1 MSSVAPPEATRL
13 GVAKE
18 REVEFAE
25 FETRIRKFILELME
39 NTIHKASMLSLDL
52 ASLRET
58 VQKHGQELQNMAS
71 LSVKAEQQI
80 SIVEHFREE
89 LGKWDVQRRAS
100 EAKVAEEISVV
111 KQELDSF
118 RYNLERKESALHGL
132 QRSVDRVQ
140 GEMNRLQES
149 QEALRRHCEKRLDQQ
164 SKAINGAKTDF
175 EVKLLALETKH
186 NNLSDELWG
195 EETGLAKVAGEL
207 QKTNSIVTV
216 LTEEMKKVQRSK
228 ANVQQLERMQEEV
241 NELIR
246 EANSNVAALK
256 QTVGNVV
263 NDVKEHFRTA
273 TNTIASHNAA
283 MISEVRSSYQEE
295 LGNAANL
302 RSDVMK
308 FMQDTQRNISH
319 LEEVVSHSH
328 EQTEQ
333 MVKEV
338 RIDVEDLNRKRKRD
352 KNTSDLESKGL
363 KKRLNGVFET
373 SDVVAR
379 GLEHLSSVLW
389 SILQSERAASA
400 LDFQDDL
407 DRAKVALMGYKDQ
420 KPGDDAGPR
429 SKGPAR
435 PASVQGMHNE
445 SQRSARGKGDG
456 HRHDDGDGT
465 GRGPVVSV
473 DQRCISCSGQAAT
486 VMAGFKVACLQYAP
500 GPVAYQNRTFE
511 RKDLLNLRQQL
522 LDQANDALQNGPL
535 GQEHLRD
542 AESRLPEGLRTGDD
556 VMSRKEP
563 ATAWGSTAQDE
574 DTVKPERPLSA
585 KRQSK
590 LMPLGKAAARAKTS
604 VS

>member
-1 MSSVAPPEATRL
+1 MAAANVLAPEATRL
-13 GVAKE
+13 GVVKE

-52 ASLRET
+52 SSLRET
-58 VQKHGQELQNMAS
+58 VQKHGSALDAMAS

-111 KQELDSF
+111 KQELDAF

-195 EETGLAKVAGEL
+195 EETGLAKVTGEL

-216 LTEEMKKVQRSK
+216 LSEEMKKVQRSK

-283 MISEVRSSYQEE
+283 MISEVRGSYQEE
-295 LGNAANL
+295 LSNAANL

-352 KNTSDLESKGL
+352 KNTTDLEHKGF
-363 KKRLNGVFET
+363 KERLNGVFET

-400 LDFQDDL
+400 LDHQDDL
-407 DRAKVALMGYKDQ
+407 DRAKVALMGYKDN
-420 KPGDDAGPR
+420 KPDQAPG

-435 PASVQGMHNE
+435 PQSVQGMHDHGG
-445 SQRSARGKGDG
+445 RTPRGREMGDE
-456 HRHDDGDGT
+456 T
-465 GRGPVVSV
+465 RGPVVSV
-473 DQRCISCSGQAAT
+473 DQRCLSCSGQAAT

-500 GPVAYQNRTFE
+500 GPVMYQNRTFE
-511 RKDLLNLRQQL
+511 RKDLLDLRSQL
-522 LDQANDALQNGPL
+522 LQQANEALQHGPL
-535 GQEHLRD
+535 GMEHLKNT
-542 AESRLPEGLRTGDD
+542 AEKLPEALRGIEGFQDYAL
-556 VMSRKEP
+556 SRNPP
-563 ATAWGSTAQDE
+563 ATAWGPTAGEESTN
-574 DTVKPERPLSA
+574 RPPSG
-585 KRQSK
+585 KRASR
-590 LMPLGKAAARAKTS
+590 LEPLGKAQPSGKRGST
-604 VS
+604 

>member
-1 MSSVAPPEATRL
+1 MSSVMAPEATRL

-52 ASLRET
+52 ASVRET
-58 VQKHGQELQNMAS
+58 VQKHGQSLNDMAS

-132 QRSVDRVQ
+132 QRSVERVQ

-195 EETGLAKVAGEL
+195 EETGLAKVTGEL

-216 LTEEMKKVQRSK
+216 LSEEMKKVQRSK

-283 MISEVRSSYQEE
+283 MISEVRGSYQEE
-295 LGNAANL
+295 LGHAANL

-352 KNTSDLESKGL
+352 KNTSDLENKGL

-400 LDFQDDL
+400 LDYQDDA

-420 KPGDDAGPR
+420 KPGDNLPAG
-429 SKGPAR
+429 SKGPKR
-435 PASVQGMHNE
+435 PASVQGMHGE
-445 SQRSARGKGDG
+445 SQHSARSKGN
-456 HRHDDGDGT
+456 DDSDGT

-500 GPVAYQNRTFE
+500 GPVQYQNRTFE
-511 RKDLLNLRQQL
+511 RKDLLGLRQQL
-522 LDQANDALQNGPL
+522 LDQANEALQNGPL
-535 GQEHLRD
+535 GEKHMRD
-542 AESRLPEGLRTGDD
+542 MEGTLPEGLRGGDD
-556 VMSRKEP
+556 LLTQSKTEP
-563 ATAWGSTAQDE
+563 ATAWVSTSQE
-574 DTVKPERPLSA
+574 ESVKGDKPDRPSSA
-585 KRQSK
+585 KRGSRLQ
-590 LMPLGKAAARAKTS
+590 PLGKAAAKGKA
-604 VS
+604 

>member
-1 MSSVAPPEATRL
+1 MAPEATRL
-13 GVAKE
+13 GVVKE

-52 ASLRET
+52 ASVRDT
-58 VQKHGQELQNMAS
+58 VQKHGQQLNDMAS

-100 EAKVAEEISVV
+100 EAKDAEEISVV
-111 KQELDSF
+111 KQELDTF

-195 EETGLAKVAGEL
+195 EETGLAKVTGEL

-216 LTEEMKKVQRSK
+216 LSEEMKKVQRSK

-283 MISEVRSSYQEE
+283 MISEVRGSYQEE
-295 LGNAANL
+295 LSNAANL

-352 KNTSDLESKGL
+352 KNTTDLEHKGL

-400 LDFQDDL
+400 LDHQDDL
-407 DRAKVALMGYKDQ
+407 DRAKVALMGYKNN
-420 KPGDDAGPR
+420 KPDEAPG

-435 PASVQGMHNE
+435 PSSVQGMNSE
-445 SQRSARGKGDG
+445 GQRSARGRGG
-456 HRHDDGDGT
+456 HDEGDGT
-465 GRGPVVSV
+465 RGPVVSV
-473 DQRCISCSGQAAT
+473 DQRCLSCSGQAAT

-500 GPVAYQNRTFE
+500 GPVMYQNRTFE
-511 RKDLLNLRQQL
+511 RKDLLGLRQQL
-522 LDQANDALQNGPL
+522 LDQANEALQHGPM
-535 GQEHLRD
+535 GSDHLNR
-542 AESRLPEGLRTGDD
+542 ASEGLPEALRGLDGNQPT
-556 VMSRKEP
+556 
-563 ATAWGSTAQDE
+563 TAWGSASQE
-574 DTVKPERPLSA
+574 DAIKPERSTDRPPSA
-585 KRQSK
+585 KRQNTSGK
-590 LMPLGKAAARAKTS
+590 LQPLGKAAPKGKA
-604 VS
+604 